1 MLTLILT
8 NRRYSSWSL
17 RGWLAARH
25 SGLSFA
31 EEMVDIY
38 AADWAA
44 QRSQGVF
51 ARANGKVPILVDDM
65 VDPEVGPPSQAGEP
79 AVIWNALGIIDWLD
93 RKSGQTLFWPRDGW
107 ARAWAVSAAV
117 EMQAGFQAL
126 RQHLPMNCMRHY
138 PGWTVAPE
146 AEADIARVDVLWREG
161 LSRFGGPW
169 LAGADWGAADIL
181 YAPVASR
188 LTTYDVKLSPEADAY
203 RQRAMAHPLVAEW
216 VAAAAHETVLKP
228 DYEF

>member
-1 MLTLILT
+1 MLTLIIT

-25 SGLSFA
+25 SGIPFS
-31 EEMVDIY
+31 ERMVDIY
-38 AADWAA
+38 AADWPA

-65 VDPEVGPPSQAGEP
+65 AGDAVGPPGQAGEP

-117 EMQAGFQAL
+117 EMQAGFQML
-126 RQHLPMNCMRHY
+126 RQHCPMNCQRHY
-138 PGWTVAPE
+138 PGWALAPE
-146 AEADIARVDVLWREG
+146 AKADVARVDQLWTEG
-161 LSRFGGPW
+161 LRRFGGPW
-169 LAGADWGAADIL
+169 LAGESWGAADIL

-188 LTTYDVKLSPEADAY
+188 LTTYDVKLSPDADAY
-203 RQRAMAHPLVAEW
+203 RARAMAHPLVAEW
-216 VAAAAHETVLKP
+216 VDAAAAETVIRP